1 MYVFG
6 KLKYKNKHQQ
16 SRPPDGTVASWSTR
30 PCAPLPFTAAS
41 ISWSAGVL
49 HHTPLSIL
57 FHYKAVILP
66 SYIHLLIPPW
76 CKCFRSRLLEV
87 GWHFS
92 HGGSTENQD
101 VYPPSLFLLHFAPCQ
116 HTQRQVVVVV
126 VVGAAIT
133 DQRRGGKVS
142 SIIHEC
148 DSQPTSHQCQDE
160 LTMNEPCRREGL
172 RPPREP
178 LLLLLLLLFDWF
190 LLICLLDRP
199 WTG

>member
-1 MYVFG
+1 MALLLREAHDHARHSPSRQHPSHGRLVFSIVHP
-6 KLKYKNKHQQ
+6 Y
-16 SRPPDGTVASWSTR
+16 
-30 PCAPLPFTAAS
+30 PF
-41 ISWSAGVL
+41 
-49 HHTPLSIL
+49 L

-76 CKCFRSRLLEV
+76 CKCFRSPPLEV

-101 VYPPSLFLLHFAPCQ
+101 VYPCLPPTPSLFLLHFAPCQ

-172 RPPREP
+172 HPRPPREP
-178 LLLLLLLLFDWF
+178 PLLLLL
-190 LLICLLDRP
+190 
-199 WTG
+199 